1 MYSNKRFLKNT
12 NSKLL
17 QAFEIVESRLF
28 SLKFF
33 YQTDALCTIIFI
45 SYINQIY
52 AYIGLYFEL
61 STFVMQNYFY
71 SVRTVIIFGW
81 NFCVFSDF
89 RTYRNCFRKVFYN
102 QKSKVLQ
109 SKSSCNFFETFVSMA
124 ACVSFYLNYNL
135 IFLFNFKTFFNIYHK
150 IKTEVFC
157 MKK

>member
-61 STFVMQNYFY
+61 STFVM
-71 SVRTVIIFGW
+71 
-81 NFCVFSDF
+81 
-89 RTYRNCFRKVFYN
+89 
-102 QKSKVLQ
+102 
-109 SKSSCNFFETFVSMA
+109 
-124 ACVSFYLNYNL
+124 
-135 IFLFNFKTFFNIYHK
+135 
-150 IKTEVFC
+150 
-157 MKK
+157 